1 VPVLLLARGDAQAK
15 DLLRR
20 AIEAR
25 YGFSPPAIDSLE
37 IDFTGR
43 VRTKVG
49 PITTWVPV
57 GIMARFRFPTA
68 MRWDFSVRP
77 VGVTVQRGIEAFDG
91 ATFRHV
97 RGGSA
102 PSIIDNIALISSLQ
116 RRLWAMAAVLL
127 TPLGEHFVELKAV
140 NGSGLEATNTLIK
153 DCVTLH
159 LRADSTLER
168 VDVKCVNPDSDK
180 EQLFSL
186 RLSES
191 QAPVNDMM
199 LPRKISAFWDDA
211 PYFEVEPK
219 RIENNPTFSDGIF
232 SLENEDQ

>member
-1 VPVLLLARGDAQAK
+1 MPVLLLARGDAQAK
-15 DLLRR
+15 DLLRH

-37 IDFTGR
+37 IDFKGR
-43 VRTKVG
+43 VRAKVG

-77 VGVTVQRGIEAFDG
+77 VGVTVQRGVEAFDG
-91 ATFRHV
+91 STYRHM

-102 PSIIDNIALISSLQ
+102 PNVIDDEALINSLQ

-127 TPLGEHFVELKAV
+127 TPLGEHFVELKATDS
-140 NGSGLEATNTLIK
+140 NSLEATNTLIK
-153 DCVTLH
+153 DCVTLR
-159 LRADSTLER
+159 LRGDSSVER
-168 VDVKCVNPDSDK
+168 VDVKCVNPDTQK

-186 RLSES
+186 RLSED
-191 QAPVNDMM
+191 QAPVNDVM
-199 LPRKISAFWDDA
+199 LPCKISAFWDDT
-211 PYFEVEPK
+211 PYFEIEPE
-219 RIENNPTFSDGIF
+219 RIENNPTFSDNVF
-232 SLENEDQ
+232 SLANGGQ

>member
-1 VPVLLLARGDAQAK
+1 VPVLLLARGDVQAK
-15 DLLRR
+15 DILRR

-37 IDFTGR
+37 IDFKGR

-57 GIMARFRFPTA
+57 GILARFRFPTA

-77 VGVTVQRGIEAFDG
+77 VGVTVQRGVEAFDG
-91 ATFRHV
+91 TTFRQM
-97 RGGSA
+97 RGNGTS
-102 PSIIDNIALISSLQ
+102 SLIDNQALISSLQ

-140 NGSGLEATNTLIK
+140 NGGSLEVTNTLIK
-153 DCVTLH
+153 DCVTLR
-159 LRADSTLER
+159 LRADSSLER
-168 VDVKCVNPDSDK
+168 VDVKCLNPDNEK

-186 RLSES
+186 RLSAD
-191 QAPVNDMM
+191 QAPVNELM
-199 LPRKISAFWDDA
+199 LPCKISAFWDDA
-211 PYFEVEPK
+211 PYFEVEPVQ
-219 RIENNPTFSDGIF
+219 ITNNPIFSDDVF
-232 SLENEDQ
+232 SLAKSDQ